1 MDGIKPEKGR
11 TVVRNGGKMKC
22 FLGMNE
28 TRKSNGLECSFIHT
42 PSEMILRGHSSIP
55 SSVSNSDISPAISDV
70 ERENI
75 LHIQDVTRQHSHPR
89 SPQSLPIV
97 QSHEMKMDLEA
108 GYPFMSKGLD
118 PQVGAQWRCKRSQHI
133 KIGHGSSPSP
143 LISFVAGSSSLA
155 TPQICYLR

>member
-1 MDGIKPEKGR
+1 
-11 TVVRNGGKMKC
+11 MKC
-22 FLGMNE
+22 FLGMNK
-28 TRKSNGLECSFIHT
+28 TGKSNGVEYSFIHT
-42 PSEMILRGHSSIP
+42 PSTPSRIILRGPHPQIQD
-55 SSVSNSDISPAISDV
+55 VSNSNISPAISDV
-70 ERENI
+70 EREDI

-89 SPQSLPIV
+89 APRVLPIV

-155 TPQICYLR
+155 TPQIGFLRLRPEL